1 MRLRDYSTAGII
13 VRVSLTCRKMHAADV
28 SDAFH
33 MLGDFL
39 REDEHYLASSQAY
52 GDLGLQGLNNALD
65 IFLEHPELG
74 FVWMAY
80 DEDGVAGIC
89 VVCYAISTSMGS
101 VVAKLDDVSVK
112 PDRRGKGTGSEMLNQ
127 LKEQLRREA
136 VTRIDVAVHLQ
147 NPEARRF
154 YEKAGFVALNEERL
168 SCLIL
173 NSNHGSYGL
182 KSGFYPCNLW
192 LGFIQVSDFFEV
204 FREGHHPTRSLRPVE
219 ILRRN

>member
-13 VRVSLTCRKMHAADV
+13 VPVSLTCRKMHAADV
-28 SDAFH
+28 ADAFH

-112 PDRRGKGTGSEMLNQ
+112 PDRRGKGAGSEMLNQ

-147 NPEARRF
+147 NPEARKF

-168 SCLIL
+168 SCI
-173 NSNHGSYGL
+173 
-182 KSGFYPCNLW
+182 
-192 LGFIQVSDFFEV
+192 I
-204 FREGHHPTRSLRPVE
+204 
-219 ILRRN
+219 

>member
-1 MRLRDYSTAGII
+1 MGAP
-13 VRVSLTCRKMHAADV
+13 DV
-28 SDAFH
+28 ADAFH
-33 MLGDFL
+33 MLSDFL
-39 REDEHYLASSQAY
+39 GADEHYLASSQAY

-65 IFLEHPELG
+65 LFLEHPELG

-80 DEDGVAGIC
+80 DENGVAGIC

-112 PDRRGKGTGSEMLNQ
+112 PDRRGKGTGSEMLDQ

-168 SCLIL
+168 SCLI
-173 NSNHGSYGL
+173 
-182 KSGFYPCNLW
+182 
-192 LGFIQVSDFFEV
+192 
-204 FREGHHPTRSLRPVE
+204 
-219 ILRRN
+219 

>member
-1 MRLRDYSTAGII
+1 
-13 VRVSLTCRKMHAADV
+13 
-28 SDAFH
+28 
-33 MLGDFL
+33 MLCEFL
-39 REDEHYLASSQAY
+39 REDEHYRASSKAY

-65 IFLEHPELG
+65 LFLEHPELG

-80 DEDGVAGIC
+80 DENGVAGIC

-127 LKEQLRREA
+127 LKEQLRREM
-136 VTRIDVAVHLQ
+136 VTRIDVAVHIQ

-168 SCLIL
+168 SCLI
-173 NSNHGSYGL
+173 
-182 KSGFYPCNLW
+182 
-192 LGFIQVSDFFEV
+192 
-204 FREGHHPTRSLRPVE
+204 
-219 ILRRN
+219 

>member
-1 MRLRDYSTAGII
+1 MG
-13 VRVSLTCRKMHAADV
+13 AADV
-28 SDAFH
+28 SEAFQ
-33 MLGDFL
+33 MLSDFL

-65 IFLEHPELG
+65 LFLEHPELG

-80 DEDGVAGIC
+80 DENGVAGIC

-112 PDRRGKGTGSEMLNQ
+112 PDRRGKGTGSEMLKQ
-127 LKEQLRREA
+127 LKEQLRREM
-136 VTRIDVAVHLQ
+136 VTRIDVAVHVQ

-168 SCLIL
+168 SCLI
-173 NSNHGSYGL
+173 
-182 KSGFYPCNLW
+182 
-192 LGFIQVSDFFEV
+192 
-204 FREGHHPTRSLRPVE
+204 
-219 ILRRN
+219 